1 MRKIVAVCF
10 MALLLAVTSC
20 QRGVEPFLGDYSYK
34 LSGEVALTDADGH
47 VSYRLIHR
55 NGQMNILEDR
65 NAGDRLLITM
75 NEMNGGC
82 YTMSATV
89 KGDSLLL
96 EPYEF
101 NVNILTQDGT
111 SIFDSDSEA
120 SLVYR
125 IVSSGRGVLNGKM
138 LVLDESWSGHQ
149 SGNEELSLSGP
160 QMKIIAE
167 KN

>member
-10 MALLLAVTSC
+10 IALLFAVTSC

-47 VSYRLIHR
+47 VTYRLIHR

-65 NAGDRLLITM
+65 NAGNRLLITM

-89 KGDSLLL
+89 KGDSLLI

-101 NVNILTQDGT
+101 NINILTQDGT
-111 SIFDSDSEA
+111 SIFDSDNET

-125 IVSSGRGVLNGKM
+125 IVSSGGGMLNGKM

-149 SGNEELSLSGP
+149 SGNEELTLSGP